1 MEEKDVKFFTYID
14 IRKKDMRKIITMC
27 NKKKQK
33 KILIK
38 KLKMNFGEKYIKIN
52 ENKKKTF
59 LRINN
64 FLPVGINNEQT
75 IEEIEN
81 DQENFRKVWMEK
93 NTTTCLYDLSLYNI
107 DKMKKKKMKKIVTD
121 LFYNT
126 LIYCIGINLSIRE
139 ISTFLSIQ
147 KYIFLKLVNGYEN
160 IINLFLQFKNIILK
174 HSINR
179 KPNYIKIFS
188 YSSTKLL
195 IKYSINN
202 FFKKFAF
209 YKFIFNP
216 IYKINFECQTNQI
229 FDFCICDDQLY
240 DIRDTEKSNDNIK
253 IYNFESP
260 EELDRVKHLVKLN
273 VGNVTNFENK
283 NNDNFENKNNDNFE
297 KEFQN
302 YLDKYNIKKG
312 LNIFEVNKC
321 KTDKNLQKVFN
332 SIKKKSD
339 YPTKFCENCQAQK
352 KKNLE
357 KDISKEQLIK
367 KVNNLYNDLEE
378 RVITRLNILLGN

>member
-1 MEEKDVKFFTYID
+1 MEEIDVKFFTYID

-38 KLKMNFGEKYIKIN
+38 KLKMNFGERNIKIN
-52 ENKKKTF
+52 ANKKKTF

-64 FLPVGINNEQT
+64 FLPVGISNEQT

-93 NTTTCLYDLSLYNI
+93 NTTCLYDLSLYNI
-107 DKMKKKKMKKIVTD
+107 DKMKKKKMEKIVTD

-160 IINLFLQFKNIILK
+160 IINIFLQFKNIILK

-188 YSSTKLL
+188 YSSIKLL
-195 IKYSINN
+195 IKYSMNN

-229 FDFCICDDQLY
+229 FDFDICDDQCY
-240 DIRDTEKSNDNIK
+240 DIRDTEKLNEKIK
-253 IYNFESP
+253 FYNFENA
-260 EELDRVKHLVKLN
+260 EELDRVKDLVKLN
-273 VGNVTNFENK
+273 VGNVS
-283 NNDNFENKNNDNFE
+283 NFENKNNDNFE
-297 KEFQN
+297 KDFQN

-312 LNIFEVNKC
+312 LNIFEVNKY
-321 KTDKNLQKVFN
+321 KNDKNLQKVFN
-332 SIKKKSD
+332 SIKKKSN
-339 YPTKFCENCQAQK
+339 YPTKFCENCEAQK

-367 KVNNLYNDLEE
+367 KINNLYNDLEE
-378 RVITRLNILLGN
+378 RIITRLNILLGN

>member
-1 MEEKDVKFFTYID
+1 MEENHVKFFTYID
-14 IRKKDMRKIITMC
+14 IKKKDMRKIITMC
-27 NKKKQK
+27 NKRKQK
-33 KILIK
+33 KVLMK
-38 KLKMNFGEKYIKIN
+38 KLKMDFGENNIKIT
-52 ENKKKTF
+52 EKTKKTF

-64 FLPVGINNEQT
+64 FLPVGINNEPT
-75 IEEIEN
+75 IEEMEN
-81 DQENFRKVWMEK
+81 DQECFRNVWMEK
-93 NTTTCLYDLSLYNI
+93 KTTTCLYDLSLYNI
-107 DKMKKKKMKKIVTD
+107 NKIKKRKMKKIVTD
-121 LFYNT
+121 LFYNI

-160 IINLFLQFKNIILK
+160 IINLFLEFKNIILK

-195 IKYSINN
+195 IKYSMNN

-229 FDFCICDDQLY
+229 FDLDIFDDKCY
-240 DIRDTEKSNDNIK
+240 DIRSMEKLNDNIQF
-253 IYNFESP
+253 YNFENV
-260 EELDRVKHLVKLN
+260 EEMNRVKDLVKLN
-273 VGNVTNFENK
+273 VGSVT
-283 NNDNFENKNNDNFE
+283 NFENKNNDNFE

-302 YLDKYNIKKG
+302 YLDKYSITKN
-312 LNIFEVNKC
+312 LNIFEVNKY

-332 SIKKKSD
+332 SIKKKSS
-339 YPTKFCENCQAQK
+339 YPTKFCENCEAQK
-352 KKNLE
+352 KKNFE
-357 KDISKEQLIK
+357 KDTSKEQIIK
-367 KVNNLYNDLEE
+367 KANNLYTDLEE
-378 RVITRLNILLGN
+378 RVITRLNLLLGS

>member
-1 MEEKDVKFFTYID
+1 MEESHVKFFTYID
-14 IRKKDMRKIITMC
+14 IKKKDMRKIITMC
-27 NKKKQK
+27 NKRKQK
-33 KILIK
+33 KVLMK
-38 KLKMNFGEKYIKIN
+38 KLKMDFGDKHIKIT
-52 ENKKKTF
+52 ENTKKTF

-64 FLPVGINNEQT
+64 FLPAGINNEQT
-75 IEEIEN
+75 IEEMEN
-81 DQENFRKVWMEK
+81 DQEYFRKVWMEK
-93 NTTTCLYDLSLYNI
+93 NNTTCLYDLSLYNI
-107 DKMKKKKMKKIVTD
+107 NKIKKRKMKKIVTD
-121 LFYNT
+121 LFYNI

-195 IKYSINN
+195 IKYSMNN

-229 FDFCICDDQLY
+229 FDLDICDDKCY
-240 DIRDTEKSNDNIK
+240 DIRGTEKLNDNIQF
-253 IYNFESP
+253 YNFENV
-260 EELDRVKHLVKLN
+260 EEMNRAKDLVKLN
-273 VGNVTNFENK
+273 VGSVTNFENK
-283 NNDNFENKNNDNFE
+283 NNDSFE

-302 YLDKYNIKKG
+302 YLDKYSIKKD
-312 LNIFEVNKC
+312 LHIFEVNKY

-332 SIKKKSD
+332 SIKKKSS
-339 YPTKFCENCQAQK
+339 YPTKFCENCEAQK
-352 KKNLE
+352 KKNFE
-357 KDISKEQLIK
+357 KDTSKEQIIK
-367 KVNNLYNDLEE
+367 KANNLYNDLED
-378 RVITRLNILLGN
+378 RVITRLNLLLGN

>member
-1 MEEKDVKFFTYID
+1 MEEIDVKFFTYID

-38 KLKMNFGEKYIKIN
+38 KLKMNFGERNIKIN
-52 ENKKKTF
+52 ANKKKTF

-64 FLPVGINNEQT
+64 FLPVGISNEQT

-93 NTTTCLYDLSLYNI
+93 NTTCLYDLSLYNI
-107 DKMKKKKMKKIVTD
+107 DKMKKKKMEKIVTD

-160 IINLFLQFKNIILK
+160 IINIFLQFKNIILK

-188 YSSTKLL
+188 YSSIKLL
-195 IKYSINN
+195 IKYSMNN

-229 FDFCICDDQLY
+229 FDFDICDDQCY
-240 DIRDTEKSNDNIK
+240 DIRDTEKLNEKIK
-253 IYNFESP
+253 FYNFENA
-260 EELDRVKHLVKLN
+260 EELDRVKDLVKRI
-273 VGNVTNFENK
+273 
-283 NNDNFENKNNDNFE
+283 
-297 KEFQN
+297 
-302 YLDKYNIKKG
+302 YI
-312 LNIFEVNKC
+312 
-321 KTDKNLQKVFN
+321 
-332 SIKKKSD
+332 
-339 YPTKFCENCQAQK
+339 
-352 KKNLE
+352 
-357 KDISKEQLIK
+357 
-367 KVNNLYNDLEE
+367 
-378 RVITRLNILLGN
+378 

>member
-1 MEEKDVKFFTYID
+1 MEESDIKFFTYID
-14 IRKKDMRKIITMC
+14 IKKKDMRKIITMC
-27 NKKKQK
+27 NKRKQK
-33 KILIK
+33 KILMK
-38 KLKMNFGEKYIKIN
+38 KLNMDFGEKNIKIN
-52 ENKKKTF
+52 ANTKKAF

-64 FLPVGINNEQT
+64 FLPVGINNE
-75 IEEIEN
+75 EMEN
-81 DQENFRKVWMEK
+81 DQEDFRKVWMEK
-93 NTTTCLYDLSLYNI
+93 NTINCLYDLSLYNMN
-107 DKMKKKKMKKIVTD
+107 KVKKRKMKKIVTD
-121 LFYNT
+121 LFYNI

-229 FDFCICDDQLY
+229 FDLNICDDKCY
-240 DIRDTEKSNDNIK
+240 DIRDVEKLNDTIQF
-253 IYNFESP
+253 YNFENA
-260 EELDRVKHLVKLN
+260 EELNRVKDLVKLN
-273 VGNVTNFENK
+273 VGSVSNFENK
-283 NNDNFENKNNDNFE
+283 NNDSFE

-302 YLDKYNIKKG
+302 YLDKYNIKKD
-312 LNIFEVNKC
+312 LNIFEVNKY

-332 SIKKKSD
+332 NIKKKSNC
-339 YPTKFCENCQAQK
+339 PTKFCENCETQK
-352 KKNLE
+352 KKNFE
-357 KDISKEQLIK
+357 KDTSKEQIIK
-367 KVNNLYNDLEE
+367 KANNLYSDLEE
-378 RVITRLNILLGN
+378 RVITRLNRLLGN